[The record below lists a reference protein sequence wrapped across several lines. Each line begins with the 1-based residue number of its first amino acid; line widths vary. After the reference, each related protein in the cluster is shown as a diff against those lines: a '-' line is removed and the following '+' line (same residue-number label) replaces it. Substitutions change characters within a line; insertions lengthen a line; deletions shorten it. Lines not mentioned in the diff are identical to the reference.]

1 MVKKFFLA
9 VKKIEEILL
18 VILMIVMCTIVFIA
32 TVARFTNLF
41 IISWAEELARYCMI
55 WIIFLGIGVAAIDGE
70 HFSVEALDLFVPK
83 KVMKVIRG
91 ICAVIVLVFSLFAG
105 YYGVKILAFQISGG
119 QITPSLNWPM
129 WLMYLAIP
137 LGLVIMAVCYV
148 YHTYTQITGKEDK
161 KDEKELIEEG
171 EQEV

>member
-1 MVKKFFLA
+1 MKKFFLA

-41 IISWAEELARYCMI
+41 IISWAEELARYC
-55 WIIFLGIGVAAIDGE
+55 IDGE